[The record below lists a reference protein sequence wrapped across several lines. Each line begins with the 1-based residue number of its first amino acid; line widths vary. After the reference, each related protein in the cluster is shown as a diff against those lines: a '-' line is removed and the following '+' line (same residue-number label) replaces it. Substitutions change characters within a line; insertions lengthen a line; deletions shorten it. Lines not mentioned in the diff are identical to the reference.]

1 MKERRS
7 EEFEALEEVFDKPT
21 LMTIYGMINKGV
33 IKELHGVVN
42 SGKESRI
49 YLGRAPDG
57 TDLAVKI
64 YLTGTSDFSKGM
76 LQYILG
82 DPRFTHVKQDRRS
95 LIRLWASK
103 EFRNLEEAYRA
114 GVRVPK
120 PVHVKDNVLV
130 MEFIGS
136 GGVSA
141 PLLREV
147 RLKSPRRFFDQLL
160 DDLRKL
166 CRKANLVHA
175 DLSEYNIMVYDDK
188 PVIFDMSQSVSLEH
202 PMSKKFLERDLQ
214 NLRWYFRRYRVKIP
228 KTDQLLESVTSG
240 AS

>member
-1 MKERRS
+1 MKEKRS

-21 LMTIYGMINKGV
+21 LMTIYGMINKGI

-49 YLGRAPDG
+49 YLGKAPNG

-82 DPRFTHVKQDRRS
+82 DPRFTNVKQDRRS

-103 EFRNLEEAYRA
+103 EFRNLEEAYKA
-114 GVRVPK
+114 SVRVPK
-120 PVHVKDNVLV
+120 PVHVERNVLV

-141 PLLREV
+141 PLLRDV
-147 RLKSPRRFFDQLL
+147 GLRSPRKFFYRIMK
-160 DDLRKL
+160 DLKKL
-166 CRKANLVHA
+166 YQKANLVHA
-175 DLSEYNIMVYDDK
+175 DLSEYNVMVDDDT

-202 PMSKKFLERDLQ
+202 PMSKTFLERDLQ
-214 NLRWYFRRYRVKIP
+214 NLRRCFRRYRLNIP
-228 KTDQLLESVTSG
+228 ETDQLLESVVSG
-240 AS
+240 AT